1 MSDDLRSAHEVR
13 RGLRP
18 APGDLALVQ
27 AFANSVGGSRDELE
41 SPRALADWLGLRTLL
56 ATGAELTEA
65 DLERAR
71 RVRDGLRAVIAARR
85 GAAPQEVR
93 EALEQELWPATMRA
107 RFPAAG
113 GLRLDP
119 AASALDGVF
128 GRLLVILAAAHYR
141 GELTRLGM
149 CAVESCR
156 TVFYDRSTNRRGL
169 FCRIRCG
176 NRVHAIHHRRRE
188 KRRKES
194 N

>member
-1 MSDDLRSAHEVR
+1 MSDNLRSAHEIR
-13 RGLRP
+13 RRLRT

-27 AFANSVGGSRDELE
+27 AFANSVGGGRDELE
-41 SPRALADWLGLRTLL
+41 SPRALADWLGLRALL
-56 ATGAELTEA
+56 AAGTELTEA

-71 RVRDGLRAVIAARR
+71 RVRGGLRAVIAARK
-85 GAAPQEVR
+85 GVAPQEAR
-93 EALEQELWPATMRA
+93 EALEQELWPATLRA

-119 AASALDGVF
+119 ASGALDGFF

-141 GELTRLGM
+141 EELTRLGM

-156 TVFYDRSTNRRGL
+156 TIFYDRSTNRRGL
-169 FCRIRCG
+169 FCSIRCG
-176 NRVHAIHHRRRE
+176 NRVHAVRHRRRE

-194 N
+194 Q